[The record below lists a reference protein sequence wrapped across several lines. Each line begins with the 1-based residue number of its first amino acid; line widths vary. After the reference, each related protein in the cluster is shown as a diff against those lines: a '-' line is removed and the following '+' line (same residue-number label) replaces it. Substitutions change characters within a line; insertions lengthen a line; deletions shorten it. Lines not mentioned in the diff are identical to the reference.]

1 MKKFKYYWNE
11 LKMTF
16 WFIPVL
22 ILIIS
27 ILMSIGFVYLDGI
40 VTIPRE
46 GLARIFFVNSPD
58 SARSILTTISG
69 AMIGAA
75 GTVFSITLVAL
86 TLASSQ
92 FGPRLVKNFMYVR
105 LNQIVLGSY
114 ISTYLY
120 CLLVLNAIR
129 ESNGYVF
136 IPSISIFIAILA
148 ALINIILLIV
158 FIHQIAVSIQPDKV
172 IDDISKVIYDQVKSI
187 FPEEKDEEVEKIQK
201 HIIPSIKSKYQHI
214 TPIVCPKSGYLQ
226 YIDNETLLDLV
237 SKYDG
242 MLDLHYRLGNYA
254 VQGLELGLLYTHDL
268 LDKEKIDNIRD
279 QFLIKTSKTAR
290 QDIEYSIYQMVE
302 IAVRAL
308 SPGVN
313 DPFTAFII
321 IDNLTAVLCYLAKK
335 KFPLKY
341 MADKEKNLRL
351 ITNSLEFEIVLDA
364 AFNQIRQYSVGSAS
378 VIIKLMEAL
387 ITINKFVKNENHKDA
402 VLKHTKMVLNVGKAS
417 IKEVRDLDNLFSS
430 SKQIIKE

>member
-1 MKKFKYYWNE
+1 MKKFKFYWNE